1 MGRINYLLDTN
12 ILSEPA
18 RKTPNQNVMH
28 CFSRYD
34 GQYVTASIV
43 WHELQY
49 DCELLANSKRK
60 TELQS
65 YLQALQNGGL
75 IILPY
80 SKIAAEWYAKQRA
93 ILNEQG
99 KMPAYADGEIAAIA
113 AANNLTLVTR
123 NIDDFSEFKNLELD
137 NWFE

>member
-1 MGRINYLLDTN
+1 MPA
-12 ILSEPA
+12 LSMQGTK
-18 RKTPNQNVMH
+18 KT
-28 CFSRYD
+28 
-34 GQYVTASIV
+34 
-43 WHELQY
+43 
-49 DCELLANSKRK
+49 
-60 TELQS
+60 
-65 YLQALQNGGL
+65 
-75 IILPY
+75 ILPT
-80 SKIAAEWYAKQRA
+80 AEWYAKQRA